1 MERRLRKNTEEK
13 LRRAEEGRRAAERE
27 RDLFRVSKLITCC
40 CDHMYVVLFAYTLS
54 GILYV
59 NRLLCCG

>member
-27 RDLFRVSKLITCC
+27 RDLFRVSKLITTQLTC
-40 CDHMYVVLFAYTLS
+40 MLYYFLL
-54 GILYV
+54 LYV
-59 NRLLCCG
+59 NRLLCYG